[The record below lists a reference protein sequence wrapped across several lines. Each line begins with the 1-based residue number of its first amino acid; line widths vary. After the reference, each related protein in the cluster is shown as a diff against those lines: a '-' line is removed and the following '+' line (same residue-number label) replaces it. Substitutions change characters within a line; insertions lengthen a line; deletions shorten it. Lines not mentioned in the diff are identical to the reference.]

1 MRGVLYDCQLLLTGV
16 KRNEILDLW
25 ELQRYGSDSYGDAN
39 HVCIYGMRPADW
51 YSKGI
56 RLLGRTA
63 VECTRDGLGGAIGK
77 DVAAEAPAG
86 FVDQVMSISG
96 AFARLTQAPPRAFL
110 CLRA

>member
-1 MRGVLYDCQLLLTGV
+1 MRGVLYDRQLLLTGV

-25 ELQRYGSDSYGDAN
+25 EVQRYGSDSYGDAD

-63 VECTRDGLGGAIGK
+63 VNARETAS
-77 DVAAEAPAG
+77 EAR
-86 FVDQVMSISG
+86 S
-96 AFARLTQAPPRAFL
+96 ARTSPQRRRPDLLIR
-110 CLRA
+110 